1 MPEVLDSSAASDCNT
16 MSWISEF
23 AHAGDMA
30 TTPRLKC
37 QASVNLPSEVQQDLE
52 ILAGQ
57 EIFIQRINNST
68 GNPLPTG
75 WTLTSLEDHID
86 YVLRRRMIQGDDH
99 SKSGFPSEID
109 DPNPVETQER
119 LQSFASSNNSISNA
133 PRHASSSPAEIP
145 PSSVTALARSSS
157 LSLAES
163 YRHVPYQREV
173 MNKLTLPWVNA
184 SSLTTSQPSSKPLSR
199 PSSENSIKES
209 TKQEGHATCAAVQGA
224 VEPAADPSRT
234 GSQSARPK
242 PYTRK
247 KPGEHEPDFVLVRE
261 PGHCDQVCQ
270 WVIETDQL
278 GNALT
283 ICGETFTSNEG
294 AKVHLQSH
302 RNVDNVHIN
311 DDGSEFEAAG
321 NRKIRCGWLGC
332 EKMMQSKFF
341 SRHAQAIHLE
351 LKILCLRCGDTVKRV
366 DEEKRHRAVQCERTR
381 LRNKCIT
388 PCALKESLTKYHV
401 SLPTKET
408 TTVFTQRQS

>member
-1 MPEVLDSSAASDCNT
+1 MPEVFGSSATSDCNS
-16 MSWISEF
+16 MSCISEI
-23 AHAGDMA
+23 AHAGDMS
-30 TTPRLKC
+30 TTPRLQC
-37 QASVNLPSEVQQDLE
+37 QASVNLPSEIQQDLE

-57 EIFIQRINNST
+57 EIFIQRISDST
-68 GNPLPTG
+68 RNPLPTG

-86 YVLRRRMIQGDDH
+86 YILRRRMTDADH
-99 SKSGFPSEID
+99 SESGLPEID
-109 DPNPVETQER
+109 DLDPVERQEG
-119 LQSFASSNNSISNA
+119 LQSFASSSNPISDA
-133 PRHASSSPAEIP
+133 HRHACSPVGVP
-145 PSSVTALARSSS
+145 PPSVTALGRSSS
-157 LSLAES
+157 LNLAES
-163 YRHVPYQREV
+163 YCHVPSQREV
-173 MNKLTLPWVNA
+173 MNTPSLPWVPA
-184 SSLTTSQPSSKPLSR
+184 SSLTASQPSSKPLSR
-199 PSSENSIKES
+199 PLSENSI
-209 TKQEGHATCAAVQGA
+209 QERTNQQRHAACAAVQGA
-224 VEPAADPSRT
+224 VESAAGPSRT

-242 PYTRK
+242 PYARK

-261 PGHCDQVCQ
+261 PGHYDQVCQ
-270 WVIETDQL
+270 WVMETDQL

-283 ICGETFTSNEG
+283 VCGETFTSNEG

-302 RNVDNVHIN
+302 RNVDNVHMN

-381 LRNKCIT
+381 LRNKCIS
-388 PCALKESLTKYHV
+388 PYALKESLTKYHV

-408 TTVFTQRQS
+408 TTVFTQRQL

>member
-1 MPEVLDSSAASDCNT
+1 MPEVFGSSAASDCNS
-16 MSWISEF
+16 MSCISEF

-30 TTPRLKC
+30 TTPRLQC
-37 QASVNLPSEVQQDLE
+37 QASVNLPSEIQQDLE

-57 EIFIQRINNST
+57 EIFIQRISDST
-68 GNPLPTG
+68 RNPLPTG

-86 YVLRRRMIQGDDH
+86 YVLRRRMIQDDDH
-99 SKSGFPSEID
+99 SESGLPPEIND
-109 DPNPVETQER
+109 LDPVERQEGF
-119 LQSFASSNNSISNA
+119 QSFASSSNPISNA
-133 PRHASSSPAEIP
+133 GRQACSPVEIP
-145 PSSVTALARSSS
+145 PPSVIVLGRSSS

-163 YRHVPYQREV
+163 YRHVPSQGEV
-173 MNKLTLPWVNA
+173 VNTPSLPWVPA
-184 SSLTTSQPSSKPLSR
+184 SPLTASQPSPKPLSR
-199 PSSENSIKES
+199 PSSENSIQES
-209 TKQEGHATCAAVQGA
+209 TNQQRHAARAAVQGA
-224 VEPAADPSRT
+224 VEPAAGPSRT
-234 GSQSARPK
+234 GLQTARPK

-270 WVIETDQL
+270 WVMENDQL

-283 ICGETFTSNEG
+283 ICGEAFTSNEG

-302 RNVDNVHIN
+302 RNVDNVHMN

-341 SRHAQAIHLE
+341 SRHAQAVHLE

-388 PCALKESLTKYHV
+388 PYALKESLTKYHV